1 MTSQCLYVLMTTLD
15 TNCPKLAKIGLRMY
29 FMCFY
34 SFYLGDQVTCTGE
47 WEIWSVSGR
56 LPDSLGE

>member
-1 MTSQCLYVLMTTLD
+1 MTSQCLYLLMAALD
-15 TNCPKLAKIGLRMY
+15 TKSSKLAKIGMRMY

-34 SFYLGDQVTCTGE
+34 SFCPGDQVTRTGE
-47 WEIWSVSGR
+47 WEVWSVSGR